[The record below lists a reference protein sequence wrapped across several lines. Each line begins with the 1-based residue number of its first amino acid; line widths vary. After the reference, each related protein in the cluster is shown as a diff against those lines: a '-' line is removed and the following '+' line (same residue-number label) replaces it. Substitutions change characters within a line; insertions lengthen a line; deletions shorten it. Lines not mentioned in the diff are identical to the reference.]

1 MPPKKARLSAEPA
14 INNILRFVENDE
26 DNISDLEFDEEDDN
40 YSDLDELLGE
50 NCKFR
55 FLLMNENVISK
66 KP

>member
-1 MPPKKARLSAEPA
+1 MPPKKARLSAESA